1 MFTTAVKGIDALRWV
16 GGTPGNLE
24 GSAVCRRN
32 NGAQHVQP
40 VDFPVM
46 GEFEDE
52 LVDHAVNSNCSTD
65 KFEVGVG

>member
-1 MFTTAVKGIDALRWV
+1 VARPVIWRGQLYADGI
-16 GGTPGNLE
+16 T
-24 GSAVCRRN
+24 
-32 NGAQHVQP
+32 GAQHVQP

-65 KFEVGVG
+65 EFEVGVG